1 MPGVKWTNEAIIA
14 YLSEKEQEYRNTKGS
29 KEKEQYVE
37 TLIPT
42 VESLLDEG
50 SHYHDLDKVSFPS
63 NVIYLY
69 RLLKFVLE
77 NPKPLQQPS

>member
-1 MPGVKWTNEAIIA
+1 MPRVKWTNEAIIA

-29 KEKEQYVE
+29 KEKELYVK

-50 SHYHDLDKVSFPS
+50 SHYDDLDKVSFPS
-63 NVIYLY
+63 NVI
-69 RLLKFVLE
+69 FTDD
-77 NPKPLQQPS
+77 